1 MVRKVPN
8 DYPPVIGNGLLKE
21 AQFEGPRRSIAEQI
35 ERRNRI
41 TAEQIDDIIFRWVYN
56 PFFH

>member
-41 TAEQIDDIIFRWVYN
+41 TAEQIDDIIFR
-56 PFFH
+56 